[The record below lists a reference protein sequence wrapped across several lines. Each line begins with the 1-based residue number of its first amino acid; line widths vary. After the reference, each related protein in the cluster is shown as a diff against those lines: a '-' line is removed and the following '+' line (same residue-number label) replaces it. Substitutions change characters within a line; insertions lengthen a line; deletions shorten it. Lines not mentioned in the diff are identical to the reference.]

1 MIQAYSFHDK
11 KKSTMTSKLRLRKYK
26 LPNGNTVSIICGKD
40 KKLHVI
46 CTIAANE
53 KVKAR
58 KPVDSKPKTRKSVPK
73 KKK

>member
-1 MIQAYSFHDK
+1 MIKGYSFADK
-11 KKSTMTSKLRLRKYK
+11 KKTSITSKLSLRKYK

-53 KVKAR
+53 KVK
-58 KPVDSKPKTRKSVPK
+58 SRKSAAK
-73 KKK
+73 KASKGKKPASKRK

>member
-1 MIQAYSFHDK
+1 MIKGYSFADK
-11 KKSTMTSKLRLRKYK
+11 KKTTIKSKLSLRKYK

-53 KVKAR
+53 KIKAR
-58 KPVDSKPKTRKSVPK
+58 KPASKKRPASKRK
-73 KKK
+73 